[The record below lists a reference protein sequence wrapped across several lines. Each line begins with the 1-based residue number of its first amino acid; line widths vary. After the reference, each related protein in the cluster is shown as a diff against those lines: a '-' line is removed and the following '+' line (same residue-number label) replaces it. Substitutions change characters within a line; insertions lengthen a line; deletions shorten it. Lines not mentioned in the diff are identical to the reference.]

1 MNLFSLGLY
10 ERILYWTIGKKNFV
24 YEDSLLNEELP
35 CLEYL
40 YIARKL
46 IGNRIY
52 EYDDDAL
59 NYLRP
64 ILYKMRSNGPSC
76 EGLFNVPNN
85 KRAGNY
91 LF

>member
-1 MNLFSLGLY
+1 M
-10 ERILYWTIGKKNFV
+10 
-24 YEDSLLNEELP
+24 
-35 CLEYL
+35 
-40 YIARKL
+40 L

-64 ILYKMRSNGPSC
+64 ILYKMRSNGSSY